1 MRGEGRAFRRHIGR
15 HGDHG
20 AGWQGHAGL
29 MGMQAEDT
37 LPHEL
42 RRPTLD
48 PRHHGIAIFDR
59 EGKIALL
66 KGTAHAGPFA
76 FGHLA
81 RENQRFGA
89 AADAADQR
97 TKANLIRPG
106 RRRRALPNLG
116 TPGAHRPER

>member
-1 MRGEGRAFRRHIGR
+1 
-15 HGDHG
+15 
-20 AGWQGHAGL
+20 

-66 KGTAHAGPFA
+66 EGTAHAGPFA
-76 FGHLA
+76 FGHPPC
-81 RENQRFGA
+81 EDQRFGA

-97 TKANLIRPG
+97 TQAKLIGPG

-116 TPGAHRPER
+116 TPGTYRPER